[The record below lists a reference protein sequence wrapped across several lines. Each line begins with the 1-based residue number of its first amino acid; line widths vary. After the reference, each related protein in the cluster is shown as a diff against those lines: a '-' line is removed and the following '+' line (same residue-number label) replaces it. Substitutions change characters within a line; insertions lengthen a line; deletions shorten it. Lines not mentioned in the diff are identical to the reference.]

1 MMICFDVKSVS
12 YLMAAMRKVSL
23 IRQCTEWEKIL
34 SALDPL
40 PPVFLLPLYI
50 RRFIFLRIEPVAVP
64 QGR

>member
-40 PPVFLLPLYI
+40 PPIFLLLLLPHKLIQQQYQY
-50 RRFIFLRIEPVAVP
+50 LLA
-64 QGR
+64 